1 MAGNNRKTHII
12 RYTII
17 AVIVVT
23 SLIVSFASPKF
34 AFDVIAK
41 EGIKIENAFGTHT
54 LNIIDNRTMKLYE
67 SVFVD
72 TGAYAAVWHLIV
84 PTKNEQNKSFSD
96 KIMRGILF
104 WFQDRINLC
113 FILLFLLIHRLQLIL
128 MLTPSASFILIASVM
143 TGCLIRKIKQGNF
156 AFASPTVH
164 RYAIGALVIFL
175 STLPFLLLIPI
186 PMSPHIYTF
195 TFIVVSILIQAMI
208 ANIAKRI

>member
-1 MAGNNRKTHII
+1 MMAGNKKTHII

-17 AVIVVT
+17 AVIVIT
-23 SLIVSFASPKF
+23 TLIVSFASPKF

-41 EGIKIENAFGTHT
+41 EGVKIENAFGTKT
-54 LNIIDNRTMKLYE
+54 LNIIDNRTMQMYE
-67 SVFVD
+67 SVFID

-84 PTKNEQNKSFSD
+84 PTRNEQKKSFSD

-104 WFQDRINLC
+104 WFQDRVNLC
-113 FILLFLLIHRLQLIL
+113 FILFFLLIHRLQLIL
-128 MLTPSASFILIASVM
+128 MLTPSASFILLASVM
-143 TGCLIRKIKQGNF
+143 TGFLIRKIKQGNF

-175 STLPFLLLIPI
+175 STLPFLLLVPI
-186 PMSPHIYTF
+186 ALSPHIFTF
-195 TFIVVSILIQAMI
+195 TFIVVSVLIQAMI